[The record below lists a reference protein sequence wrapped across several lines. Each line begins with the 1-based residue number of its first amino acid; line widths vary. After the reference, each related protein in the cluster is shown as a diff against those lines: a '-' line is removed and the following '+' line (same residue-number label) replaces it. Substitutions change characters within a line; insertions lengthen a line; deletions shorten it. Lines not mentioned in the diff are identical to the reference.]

1 MRSRGEVEK
10 MSSSSNKQESKHAD
24 EKPLVIRTSRFNAKW
39 PYFLMFLS
47 YVLVAVFFFLSPVK
61 NYLNVNNTI
70 MGLSID
76 GIAAILFLFVA
87 LRYFIRAEKKR
98 LGTVYTITNDKIVRK
113 DGLLSKEFRDGVMRE
128 EMRDDP
134 VMNVMTNKRHWRFH
148 TREIPYTQIER
159 VDLHQNFP
167 ERIVNVGN
175 LKIDTGDE
183 EIWMMRIPH
192 VRMVQ
197 NLITERMGR
206 PSYSGQLDP
215 ALQSHAGRTGRER
228 DSLEREKH

>member
-1 MRSRGEVEK
+1 
-10 MSSSSNKQESKHAD
+10 MSASSKKQESKHAD
-24 EKPLVIRTSRFNAKW
+24 QKTLVVRTTRFNAKW

-47 YVLVAVFFFLSPVK
+47 YVLVAIFFFVGPVK

-70 MGLSID
+70 AGVSVD

-87 LRYFIRAEKKR
+87 LRYFIRAERKR
-98 LGTVYTITNDKIVRK
+98 LGTVYTLTNDKIVRK
-113 DGLLSKEFRDGVMRE
+113 DGILSKEFRDGVMRE
-128 EMRDDP
+128 ELRDDA
-134 VMNVMTNKRHWRFH
+134 VLNVMTNKRHWRFH

-167 ERIVNVGN
+167 ERIMDIGN
-175 LKIDTGDE
+175 IKIDTGDE
-183 EIWMMRIPH
+183 DVWMMRVPH
-192 VRMVQ
+192 AKMLQ

-215 ALQSHAGRTGRER
+215 AFQSEAVSAGRASVSSKRER
-228 DSLEREKH
+228 P